1 MQGFSGMGNGSV
13 IEARAVSRAYEE
25 GGTWRTVLADV
36 DLAVAP
42 GEMVAVV
49 GPSGS
54 GKTTLLQLLGALD
67 TPTGGSVW
75 VDGRPVSEMSDADR
89 TEVRR
94 HRIGFVFQ
102 QFNLVPVLK
111 AWENVALP
119 LVIGRTPVGARERRA
134 REVLERVG
142 LAGRADAFPAQ
153 LSGGEMQRVAIA
165 RALVHE
171 PAALLADEPTGNLDS
186 STGIEVMGL
195 VEELRRE
202 TGTAVV
208 VVTHDMRMASLAD
221 RIVRLRD
228 GRIVDTIEPGEP
240 AIPVSA

>member
-1 MQGFSGMGNGSV
+1 MAV
-13 IEARAVSRAYEE
+13 IEARAVCRAYGE
-25 GGTWRTVLADV
+25 GASRRTVLADV
-36 DLAVAP
+36 DLEVGV

-67 TPTGGSVW
+67 TPTTGWVF
-75 VDGRPVSEMSDADR
+75 VDGKRVSDMSDTER
-89 TEVRR
+89 TDIRR
-94 HRIGFVFQ
+94 RRIGFVFQ
-102 QFNLVPVLK
+102 QFNLVPVFK

-119 LVIGRTPVGARERRA
+119 LVIGRTPVRERERRA
-134 REVLERVG
+134 RAVLATVG
-142 LAGRADAFPAQ
+142 LGDRADAFPAQ
-153 LSGGEMQRVAIA
+153 LSGGEMQRVAMA

-171 PAALLADEPTGNLDS
+171 PAAILADEPTGNLDS
-186 STGIEVMGL
+186 TTGIEVMSL
-195 VEELRRE
+195 IERLRTE

-228 GRIVDTIEPGEP
+228 GRIVDTIEPGDP
-240 AIPVSA
+240 AVAVSA